1 MESIP
6 APTVRWGEWISEG
19 WQMFAVRW
27 QVWVAQGLIFFAIWV
42 VPILSLYFIF
52 LVSAI
57 VETRAGQDQSPP
69 LISIGIILLAFPI
82 LYLLS
87 VFLLSGMWRTA
98 TKQLR
103 GGEISVRDL
112 FSAGDVFLRLLGAT
126 ILLTFLSFFGTLFF
140 IIPGFIV
147 LGLFQFTIPLI
158 IDRGMSVGSA
168 MNASFNA
175 TKEHW
180 FIYTL
185 FAIVVSLLA
194 SVGGILCYV
203 GVLATYPLHFTI
215 SAIAYRDT
223 FGIDGAVRFT
233 PIAGSTATSYA
244 GQSWP
249 VSPQPATTPP
259 APPRPLF
266 TQTAESPEQA
276 KVHCHQCGTAIIRA
290 AKFCN
295 ICGSALQI

>member
-6 APTVRWGEWISEG
+6 APNVRWGEWINEG

-42 VPILSLYFIF
+42 VPIFSLYFIF

-57 VETRAGQDQSPP
+57 VETRAGQDQNPP
-69 LISIGIILLAFPI
+69 LISIGIIMLAVPF

-87 VFLLSGMWRTA
+87 TFLLSGMWRTA
-98 TKQLR
+98 TKQLH
-103 GGEISVRDL
+103 GEDISVRGL
-112 FSAGDVFLRLLGAT
+112 FSGGDVFLRLLGAT
-126 ILLTFLSFFGTLFF
+126 ILLALLSFLGTLFF

-158 IDRGMSVGSA
+158 IDRGMSIGSA

-185 FAIVVSLLA
+185 FAFVVSLLA
-194 SVGGILCYV
+194 GVGIVLCYV
-203 GVLATYPLHFTI
+203 GVFATYPLHFTI
-215 SAIAYRDT
+215 TAIAYRDT
-223 FGIDGAVRFT
+223 FGIDGAARFT
-233 PIAGSTATSYA
+233 PIAGSTATSYS

-249 VSPQPATTPP
+249 ASPQPVTTPP

-276 KVHCHQCGTAIIRA
+276 TVHCHQCGAAIFRA